1 MMIMLH
7 IAIALTSLIAS
18 VTGLALA
25 SRRLVIYSYG
35 LIVATVATG
44 CILMMAEPARLLHV
58 CISGLTYVALATSLT
73 HLAQRRVQQL
83 AKQTNK

>member
-1 MMIMLH
+1 MIMLH
-7 IAIALTSLIAS
+7 IAIALTGLVASIA
-18 VTGLALA
+18 GLAFA
-25 SRRLVIYSYG
+25 SRRLVLYSYG
-35 LIVATVATG
+35 LITATVVTG
-44 CILMMAEPARLLHV
+44 CMLMVAEPARLLHV